1 MLDLELVMTLHVK
14 IAPALE
20 VGEVGAGFRRVIP
33 ITGGSFEG
41 PAIQGQVVPGGA
53 DWNLTRPDG
62 VAEVWARY
70 TLQTDDGV
78 LVGVTNAGLI
88 VPQPDGSLYAR
99 TSPQFEV
106 AGERYVWL
114 RHGVFAGTLTP
125 VVGGGAVQLQFS
137 RVSCAPTTPRGLHV
151 RHNGKRAAMCGA
163 SRRCR
168 EKSTRS
174 RCRFRPAQRLLVEQ
188 TMSSR
193 LCR

>member
-1 MLDLELVMTLHVK
+1 MPALELVMTLRVL

-41 PAIQGQVVPGGA
+41 PAIRGEVLPGGA

-88 VPQPDGSLYAR
+88 MPQPDGSLYAR
-99 TSPQFEV
+99 TTPQFEV
-106 AGERYVWL
+106 ASERYAWL
-114 RHGVFAGTLTP
+114 RHSIFVGTLLP
-125 VVGGGAVQLQFS
+125 VTTGRAVQLQFF
-137 RVSCAPTTPRGLHV
+137 RVT
-151 RHNGKRAAMCGA
+151 
-163 SRRCR
+163 
-168 EKSTRS
+168 
-174 RCRFRPAQRLLVEQ
+174 
-188 TMSSR
+188 
-193 LCR
+193 